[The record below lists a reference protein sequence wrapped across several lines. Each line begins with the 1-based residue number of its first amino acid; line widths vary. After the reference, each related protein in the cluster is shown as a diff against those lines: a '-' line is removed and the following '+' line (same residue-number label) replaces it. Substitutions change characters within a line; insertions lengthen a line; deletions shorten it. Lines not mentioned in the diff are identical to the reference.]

1 MIKYL
6 RLKAGLALLLLP
18 TVALHAKTP
27 VSFEH
32 EGIRYTYTVTERG
45 GVRIIKGTQSDGAGS
60 YLLRVGKRRVTGEV
74 NGRPV
79 SFLLSEV
86 ISSDKAAEVYTR

>member
-6 RLKAGLALLLLP
+6 RLKAGLALMLSS
-18 TVALHAKTP
+18 AASLHAETP

-32 EGIRYTYTVTERG
+32 DGVSYTYTVTERG
-45 GVRIIKGTQSDGAGS
+45 GVRIIKGTSSDSAGS
-60 YLLRVGKRRVTGEV
+60 YILRVGKHRVTGDV
-74 NGRPV
+74 NGKPV

-86 ISSDKAAEVYTR
+86 KSTGKAVEVYTR